1 MIFVARRLLEKAR
14 EHEDDLFTLFV
25 DLQKA
30 YDSVPREALWRVL
43 ERCGVPPRMLRIVK
57 SFHEGMEAEVRVGAT
72 LSEGFEVRNGL
83 R

>member
-30 YDSVPREALWRVL
+30 YDSVPRKL
-43 ERCGVPPRMLRIVK
+43 CGGCWKDVVYPL
-57 SFHEGMEAEVRVGAT
+57 GC
-72 LSEGFEVRNGL
+72 
-83 R
+83 